1 MENYRSEVWGMISQ
15 RDRRSEIVINEASSE
30 PGIRWSEKPV
40 LGENTI
46 HDSQHNVALVK
57 KIEFVRPRT
66 A

>member
-1 MENYRSEVWGMISQ
+1 MISQ